1 MNLFNFSEILWK
13 RIGQIFKM
21 DQLGEPMDIEIIPV
35 TDDAKNVDS
44 EQIDVEIFNS
54 NNMQQHAE
62 VRKY

>member
-1 MNLFNFSEILWK
+1 
-13 RIGQIFKM
+13 M
-21 DQLGEPMDIEIIPV
+21 DQLGEPMDVEIIPV

-54 NNMQQHAE
+54 NNTQQPE

>member
-1 MNLFNFSEILWK
+1 
-13 RIGQIFKM
+13 M